1 MRKHIDLEEWST
13 CCGCSACA
21 QACPKGC
28 ITMQADG
35 EGFLYPV
42 IDENTC
48 IACGACEHV
57 CPIKNI
63 SPEPTGEPDA
73 YAAYSKNTEQRLES
87 SSGGVFSLLAEEILQ
102 NSGVVFGAAM
112 SEDCRKAQH
121 IAVERQEDLWKL
133 RGSKYL
139 QSEIGST

>member
-1 MRKHIDLEEWST
+1 M
-13 CCGCSACA
+13 
-21 QACPKGC
+21 
-28 ITMQADG
+28 
-35 EGFLYPV
+35 
-42 IDENTC
+42 
-48 IACGACEHV
+48 
-57 CPIKNI
+57 
-63 SPEPTGEPDA
+63 
-73 YAAYSKNTEQRLES
+73 ES

-139 QSEIGST
+139 QSEIGSTYRQAENAEGGQDSENQDADRTEDQLQVDENGNVQTDGDRKSTRLNSSHPLSSRMPSSA